1 MKIEQVIEEFKKY
14 LEQNSI
20 IIPSDDRNIDL
31 YSFYKSLT
39 ELKTYVNRNA
49 KHMQSTLV
57 SFQEALFMIDRQIKL
72 QDGMRKSSLTYQDN
86 EIERVRNA
94 FSSQLISYRDSIL
107 RNYLESKGLAKK
119 INNFWV
125 RPSVKK
131 KTLGLLEGLKFT
143 LEKIDGEL
151 YKNGVQK
158 IKTIGLTYDPEIMK
172 IIKVISDKNNE
183 NLIVLEESV
192 SGFYNSKTEE
202 IIRYAEVIVNKIK

>member
-57 SFQEALFMIDRQIKL
+57 NFQEALSMIDRQIKL
-72 QDGMRKSSLTYQDN
+72 QDGMRKSLLTYQDN

-119 INNFWV
+119 INNVQSCFC
-125 RPSVKK
+125 
-131 KTLGLLEGLKFT
+131 FT
-143 LEKIDGEL
+143 NMFFI
-151 YKNGVQK
+151 YQ
-158 IKTIGLTYDPEIMK
+158 
-172 IIKVISDKNNE
+172 
-183 NLIVLEESV
+183 
-192 SGFYNSKTEE
+192 
-202 IIRYAEVIVNKIK
+202 